1 MKRYSLKGNKV
12 YFDENFFIDLNK
24 KTITEYELDKR
35 DEISDEEYRSLIRKR
50 ALSMGYF
57 LLAKKDYSIKEFAG
71 KLLIK
76 YKEKDIINEII
87 QEFIENNYL
96 NDMEYGRSYI
106 KIHNYGRKK
115 TEFMLMQKGLSQ
127 QLIKELL
134 EENSDEE
141 LEEIKRLWI
150 KLGEKDKDKKI
161 LSLMRKGFEYRDIK
175 KVIAELE

>member
-12 YFDENFFIDLNK
+12 YFDDNFFIDLNK
-24 KTITEYELDKR
+24 KTIAEYELDKR
-35 DEISDEEYRSLIRKR
+35 EEISEEEYRALIRRR

-57 LLAKKDYSIKEFAG
+57 LLAKKDYSIKEFTS

-76 YKEKDIINEII
+76 YRERDIINEII

-96 NDMEYGRSYI
+96 NDMEYGRSFI

-127 QLIKELL
+127 QIIKELL

-150 KLGEKDKDKKI
+150 KLGEKEKDKKI

-175 KVIAELE
+175 KVVSELE